1 MAIRAKKPA
10 KTFSACYE
18 VFVSFFFFA
27 YFLDDLIE
35 KAYSVFHLRLN
46 IYVCMY
52 VRNRRPQVVIHRLSS
67 SPKIN
72 VLKGFLDFFRPN
84 RNIACHVKATLRFS
98 TLRAPRSFFPAWFL

>member
-18 VFVSFFFFA
+18 VFFSFFSLLN

-46 IYVCMY
+46 INMYVCMY
-52 VRNRRPQVVIHRLSS
+52 EIVVRRYLYIG
-67 SPKIN
+67 SPHLQK
-72 VLKGFLDFFRPN
+72 
-84 RNIACHVKATLRFS
+84 
-98 TLRAPRSFFPAWFL
+98 

>member
-10 KTFSACYE
+10 KTFFACYE

-46 IYVCMY
+46 INMYVCMY
-52 VRNRRPQVVIHRLSS
+52 EIVVRRYLYIG
-67 SPKIN
+67 SPHLQK
-72 VLKGFLDFFRPN
+72 
-84 RNIACHVKATLRFS
+84 
-98 TLRAPRSFFPAWFL
+98 